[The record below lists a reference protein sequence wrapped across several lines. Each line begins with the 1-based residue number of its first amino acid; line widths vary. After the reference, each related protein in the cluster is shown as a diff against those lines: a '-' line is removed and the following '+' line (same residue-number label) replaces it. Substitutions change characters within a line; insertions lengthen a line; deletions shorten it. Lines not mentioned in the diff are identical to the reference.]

1 MTGSTREGDV
11 PDDVVALLH
20 AAVAGSL
27 LSDADGMAT
36 SLTAAGWVRGAPGGT
51 WACAADPAWTVES
64 VDRPPSV
71 AVFTYGWDDAVAR
84 AGQRLRARLDA
95 GEAGLRP
102 DPGAADP
109 GAADLDA
116 GSWSAGGALVLLRVE
131 RQHWSG
137 SRLVPA
143 TLQLALEH
151 AAAVPDDPS
160 AVSSA
165 AAGAE
170 EARRVARAG
179 SAVAR
184 WYLAADATLPDDV
197 VELLAHDD
205 DPRVVVALAEGAAQ
219 RRLARGDA

>member
-11 PDDVVALLH
+11 PEDVVALLH
-20 AAVAGSL
+20 AAVRGEL
-27 LSDADGMAT
+27 LTDADGMAAV
-36 SLTAAGWVRGAPGGT
+36 LTAAGWVRGAPGGS
-51 WACAADPAWTVES
+51 WACAADAAWTVES
-64 VDRPPSV
+64 VDRPPGV

-102 DPGAADP
+102 D
-109 GAADLDA
+109 DA
-116 GSWSAGGALVLLRVE
+116 EVGGGSWRAGEVVVVLLVE
-131 RQHWSG
+131 RQRWFG

-143 TLQLALEH
+143 TLQLAVERTG
-151 AAAVPDDPS
+151 AAAPAELSVDVS
-160 AVSSA
+160 AQA
-165 AAGAE
+165 AAAQ
-170 EARRVARAG
+170 ARRVAREG

-197 VELLAHDD
+197 VDLLARDD

-219 RRLARGDA
+219 RELARGDA